1 MDKNHRQI
9 EPPAYLLNKIMSRIE
24 REERLLSL
32 KRRFFVFFSVF
43 LGLFAS
49 LFPVAGTL
57 RTTLDKN
64 GFSSYFHLMFSDPDI
79 VLKYSQNFFAT
90 LLETFPVAEVAVLLL
105 IILVM
110 MGSVKILLRDF
121 RSIKNLQT
129 A

>member
-43 LGLFAS
+43 LGLFVS
-49 LFPVAGTL
+49 LFPVAGAL
-57 RTTLDKN
+57 WTTLDKN
-64 GFSSYFHLMFSDPDI
+64 GFSSYFHLMFSDSDV

-90 LLETFPVAEVAVLLL
+90 LLETFPVVEVAIFLL